1 MSASGH
7 VILCMTSYYKG
18 NRFLM
23 RCKQEGAHVIL
34 LTVEQMLK
42 EDWPRDH
49 LDEVLAVPSFEDRR
63 QMINAVGYLFRT
75 RRIDRI
81 VSLDDYDVELISAL
95 REHFRLP
102 GIGDSGARL
111 FRDKLAMRTQA
122 RECGIV
128 QPPFTPLFNN
138 GAVKEFMA
146 EHPGPW
152 LMKPRSEASAIGIKK
167 MPTPDDVWR
176 RLDELGDDR
185 SFHLLEKMIPGD
197 LYHVDSIVA
206 NHEVAFA
213 FASQYARPL
222 LEVYHGGGVYAT
234 RTIDQT
240 SPEAKALCQANEQV
254 LTGFGMDFC
263 ASHTEFMRNPA
274 DGKCY
279 FIETSCRVGGANTA
293 EMVEAAFGVN
303 LWSEW
308 AKVELDRDKPYKVPP
323 LTNKFAG
330 TIVSLTRYDWPD
342 YSPFNAPEV
351 VYRMK
356 KKSHIGLVV
365 CCDGPERVEALLT
378 DYQQRIAQ
386 DYLAVL
392 PAADK
397 ATA

>member
-1 MSASGH
+1 MSASRH

-23 RCKQEGAHVIL
+23 RCKQEGAHTIL
-34 LTVEQMLK
+34 LTVKNMLE

-49 LDEVLAVPSFEDRR
+49 LDELLAVPTFDDRR
-63 QMINAVGYLFRT
+63 TVINAVGYLFRT
-75 RRIDRI
+75 RQIDRI
-81 VSLDDYDVELISAL
+81 VSLDDYDVELISYL

-102 GIGDSGARL
+102 GLGDSGARF
-111 FRDKLAMRTQA
+111 FRDKLAMRTRA
-122 RECGIV
+122 AECGIT
-128 QPPFTPLFNN
+128 QPPFVPLFNN
-138 GAVKEFMA
+138 DAVKEFMA
-146 EHPGPW
+146 AHPGPW

-167 MPTPDDVWR
+167 MHTSDDVWR

-185 SFHLLEKMIPGD
+185 SFHLLEQMIPGD
-197 LYHVDSIVA
+197 LFHVDSIVA
-206 NHEVAFA
+206 RHKVAFA

-222 LEVYHGGGVYAT
+222 LDVYHGGGVYAT
-234 RTIDQT
+234 RTIDQN
-240 SPEAKALCQANEQV
+240 SPDAKALCAANTQV
-254 LTGFGMDFC
+254 LTGFGLDSC
-263 ASHTEFMRNPA
+263 ASHTEFMRSHA

-308 AKVELDRDKPYKVPP
+308 AKVELDRDRDYQVPP
-323 LTNKFAG
+323 LKNRFAG
-330 TIVSLTRYDWPD
+330 TIVSLTRFDWPD
-342 YSPFNAPEV
+342 YGPFNAPEI

-365 CCDGPERVEALLT
+365 CADAPQRVESLLT
-378 DYQQRIAQ
+378 DYQQRIAR

>member
-1 MSASGH
+1 MSVARH

-18 NRFLM
+18 NRFMM
-23 RCKQEGAHVIL
+23 RCKEEGAHVIL
-34 LTVEQMLK
+34 LTVEKMLG
-42 EDWPRDH
+42 EDWPRSH
-49 LDEVLAVPSFEDRR
+49 LDEVFAVPTFDDKR
-63 QMINAVGYLFRT
+63 QVINAVAYLFRS

-81 VSLDDYDVELISAL
+81 VSLDDYDVELISSL

-102 GIGDSGARL
+102 GIGDSGARF
-111 FRDKLAMRTQA
+111 FRDKLAMRTRA
-122 RECGIV
+122 RECGV
-128 QPPFTPLFNN
+128 TQPPFVPLFNHD
-138 GAVKEFMA
+138 AVREFMA

-167 MPTPDDVWR
+167 MHTPEQVWR
-176 RLDELGDDR
+176 RLEELGDEQ

-206 NHEVAFA
+206 NHQVAFA

-222 LEVYHGGGVYAT
+222 LDVYHGGGVYAT
-234 RTIDQT
+234 RTIDQS
-240 SPEAKALCQANEQV
+240 SPEAQALRAANEKV
-254 LTGFGMDFC
+254 LTGFGLDFC
-263 ASHTEFMRNPA
+263 ASHTEFMRSHA

-308 AKVELDRDKPYKVPP
+308 AKVELDRDKVYQVPP
-323 LTNKFAG
+323 LKNRFGG
-330 TIVSLTRYDWPD
+330 TVVSLTRHEWPD
-342 YSPFNAPEV
+342 YGPFNDPEI
-351 VYRMK
+351 VYRLK

-365 CCDGPERVEALLT
+365 CADAPQRVESLLR